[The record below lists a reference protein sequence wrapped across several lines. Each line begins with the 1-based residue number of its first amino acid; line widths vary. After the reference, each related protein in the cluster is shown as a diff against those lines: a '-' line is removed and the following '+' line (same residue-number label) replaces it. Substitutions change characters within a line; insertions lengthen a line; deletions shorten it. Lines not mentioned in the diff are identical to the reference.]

1 MKYWRGYLTAA
12 IFWVITMAIR
22 QMGERYSQLV
32 DMVYPYVTRSAQG
45 FLAAW
50 TGTVDF
56 NVWQILLIALIVV
69 ALAVLVLTVIFKRS
83 VIQWLGWVLAV
94 CSIVTCMQTALYGL
108 NYYAG
113 PIEADLRLEMQ
124 PYSQEELAEAATYY
138 RDKANELAPT
148 FPRDAEGNVTFSDFD
163 TLASQTGAAYRYL
176 VRERYFSIFGGEYI
190 PVKKLG
196 GADWYTARG
205 ISGYTCYLTGEAAVN
220 PQIPAQALPF
230 NMAREMAHRMCVAR
244 DNEADFAA
252 FLACEAS
259 ENPEY
264 RYSGYFMAYRYC
276 LSALRGGSPETAD
289 AVATGCVAE
298 LQQDLVSYDRFYEDH
313 RDREITELGNK
324 VSDAYLAVTGG
335 DTGIPSYG
343 RVSDY
348 LVNWYRSENVVVEE
362 EEEVPQFDPY
372 DKSQVDLSGLVNAP
386 AAE

>member
-12 IFWVITMAIR
+12 IFTAITLALR
-22 QMGERYSQLV
+22 QLGERYSTLV
-32 DMVYPYVTRSAQG
+32 DMVYPYVTRSIQG
-45 FLAAW
+45 FLAVW
-50 TGTVDF
+50 TSAVDF
-56 NVWQILLIALIVV
+56 NVWQIVGIALVVV

-83 VIQWLGWVLAV
+83 VIQWAGWVLAV
-94 CSIVTCMQTALYGL
+94 CSIFACLHTAIYGL

-113 PIEADLRLEMQ
+113 PIESDLRLEMQ
-124 PYSQEELAEAATYY
+124 PYSQEELAAATVYY

-148 FPRDAEGNVTFSDFD
+148 FPRDEAGNPVFSDFE
-163 TLASQTGAAYRYL
+163 TLASQTGSAYRHL
-176 VRERYFSIFGGEYI
+176 VRERYFSIFGGEYV

-244 DNEADFAA
+244 DNEADFSA

-259 ENPEY
+259 DNPEY
-264 RYSGYFMAYRYC
+264 QYSGYFMAYRYC
-276 LSALRGGSPETAD
+276 LSALRSGAPESAEKI
-289 AVATGCVAE
+289 AAGCVSEFAA
-298 LQQDLVSYDRFYEDH
+298 DLASYDRFYEDH
-313 RDREITELGNK
+313 QDKEITELGNK

-348 LVNWYRSENVVVEE
+348 LVNWYRSLNVVVEE
-362 EEEVPQFDPY
+362 ETVVPQFDPY
-372 DKSQVDLSGLVNAP
+372 DKSQVDLSGLVNAK
-386 AAE
+386 

>member
-12 IFWVITMAIR
+12 IFAAITMAIR
-22 QMGERYSQLV
+22 KLGENYSQLV
-32 DMVYPYVTRSAQG
+32 DMVYPYVTRSVQS
-45 FLAAW
+45 FLAVW
-50 TGTVDF
+50 TGAVDF
-56 NVWQILLIALIVV
+56 NVWQLVGIGMVVV
-69 ALAVLVLTVIFKRS
+69 ALAALVLTVIFKRS

-94 CSIVTCMQTALYGL
+94 CSIVSCVNTAIYGL
-108 NYYAG
+108 NFYAG

-124 PYSQEELAEAATYY
+124 PYSQEELAEAAAYY

-148 FPRDAEGNVTFSDFD
+148 FSRDAEGNVTFSDFE
-163 TLASQTGAAYRYL
+163 TLASQTGSAYRYL
-176 VRERYFSIFGGEYI
+176 VRERYFSIFGGEYV
-190 PVKKLG
+190 PVKQLG

-252 FLACEAS
+252 FLACTAS

-264 RYSGYFMAYRYC
+264 QYSGYFMAYRYC
-276 LSALRGGSPETAD
+276 LSALRSGSPGLAD
-289 AVATGCVAE
+289 TLAAGCAAE
-298 LQQDLVSYDRFYEDH
+298 FAQDLEAYDRFYEDH
-313 RDREITELGNK
+313 QDKEITELGNK
-324 VSDAYLAVTGG
+324 VSDAYLSVTGG

-348 LVNWYRSENVVVEE
+348 LVNWYRSLNVVVEE
-362 EEEVPQFDPY
+362 EETVPQFDPY
-372 DKSQVDLSGLVNAP
+372 DKSQVDLSGLVNAQ
-386 AAE
+386 